1 VSTTTIGVDLGVTAA
16 SDVAVAEGAT
26 VTVLSEGGLDAGSVD
41 GHVRQARADGPVN
54 VVVESTAMAWFVAAV
69 AVLRSG
75 IEGDQG
81 GGAAEVLSG
90 AHQDRSDRCAGAGPD
105 ADGR

>member
-1 VSTTTIGVDLGVTAA
+1 MLPSQTI
-16 SDVAVAEGAT
+16 AEGAT
-26 VTVLSEGGLDAGSVD
+26 VTVSQKVASTPEALTAMFAKLG
-41 GHVRQARADGPVN
+41 ADGPVN